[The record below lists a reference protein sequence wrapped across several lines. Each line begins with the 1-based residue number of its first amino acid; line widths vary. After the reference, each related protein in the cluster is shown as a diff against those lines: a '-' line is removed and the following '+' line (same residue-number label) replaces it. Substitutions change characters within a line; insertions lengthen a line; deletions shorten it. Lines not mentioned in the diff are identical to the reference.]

1 MYGFCTVLPAKAAK
15 NGQKS
20 ARESRTGERQR
31 LLRRALEGEQ
41 VPVYDKGKVVG
52 HTTRKSDALLVFA
65 IKNLLQGDDE
75 SNEWNEVNG

>member
-1 MYGFCTVLPAKAAK
+1 MRAAQ
-15 NGQKS
+15 GS
-20 ARESRTGERQR
+20 ARR